1 MMRGF
6 AALAAALAVFSACG
20 YSPMNRAGAMST
32 DVTRL
37 AVDVDEGTRGD
48 PEFADAL
55 ERSLRR
61 SVRRDA
67 RFRLEMEPSAADA
80 VLRVNLDTP
89 VTRPVAFDR
98 FDDPLDYETTIAVD
112 ARLEGRSGNVLW
124 AADNVA
130 ATRAHAAVAGAV
142 VTSSSAFV
150 SSERLRPEDLAA
162 FDTVQLGEQR
172 LSHAR
177 EALADDLAATIYLR
191 MMEGR

>member
-1 MMRGF
+1 
-6 AALAAALAVFSACG
+6 
-20 YSPMNRAGAMST
+20 MNRAGAMGP

-61 SVRRDA
+61 AVRRDA
-67 RFRLEMEPSAADA
+67 RFRLEVEPSAADA
-80 VLRVNLDTP
+80 VLRVNLDTS

-124 AADNVA
+124 AADDVA

>member
-1 MMRGF
+1 MMRSF
-6 AALAAALAVFSACG
+6 ALVIALAAVSGCG
-20 YSPMNRAGAMST
+20 YSPMTRAGVMGAEVS
-32 DVTRL
+32 RL

-61 SVRRDA
+61 AVRRDA
-67 RFRLEMEPSAADA
+67 RFRLEAEPSAADA
-80 VLRVNLDTP
+80 VLRVDLETSI
-89 VTRPVAFDR
+89 TRPVAFDR

-112 ARLEGRSGNVLW
+112 ARLQSRNGNVLW
-124 AADNVA
+124 AADDVA

-150 SSERLRPEDLAA
+150 SQERLRPEDLAA